1 MPWTMPK
8 RESVVATAGKG
19 KTVALEG
26 AATGASARAGKI
38 GDDDIKTSAARNA
51 ANVRWRTI

>member
-1 MPWTMPK
+1 MPK

-19 KTVALEG
+19 ETVALEG

-38 GDDDIKTSAARNA
+38 GDDDIKTRAARNA